1 MPRNSTDSQE
11 FGRFCSANYKDRLI
25 KLSALFTIT
34 EARIVI
40 VNKIIS
46 SNLRPEVHT
55 GDFGQSQ
62 TGFGGGY

>member
-11 FGRFCSANYKDRLI
+11 SGRFCSANYKDRLI
-25 KLSALFTIT
+25 KLSALFTFT
-34 EARIVI
+34 EARI